1 MFSMTEILNIKAIVH
16 NSMPTIPKDL
26 GSSSLE
32 KITEET
38 HWDVIISKQ
47 KQFVFWLRTL
57 GKLIF

>member
-47 KQFVFWLRTL
+47 K
-57 GKLIF
+57 